1 MALASKN
8 FVFLHIPKTGG
19 MWASSVLRRTTN
31 TFMVGHQHSHFPQLL
46 EHYPEEWYRDRFIF
60 TIIRHPITWYQSVWA
75 FRMKSG
81 WKMNHPLDANCAS
94 NDFRTFV
101 SNVLEY
107 KPDGWVTWLY
117 EQYIQYVP
125 DGIDFIA
132 KIENGARDIKTA
144 ISMSGLKYDEEMIDN
159 LQRVN
164 DSDLDSKPS
173 KYWAK
178 YTTKLFD
185 RVVAVESRVISRYYS
200 DYVIDPS
207 DHVGPR
213 PW

>member
-1 MALASKN
+1 
-8 FVFLHIPKTGG
+8 
-19 MWASSVLRRTTN
+19 
-31 TFMVGHQHSHFPQLL
+31 
-46 EHYPEEWYRDRFIF
+46 
-60 TIIRHPITWYQSVWA
+60 
-75 FRMKSG
+75 
-81 WKMNHPLDANCAS
+81 MNHPLDASCAS

-125 DGIDFIA
+125 GGIDFIA

-164 DSDLDSKPS
+164 DSDLDGRPS

-178 YTTKLFD
+178 YTPELFD

-200 DYVIDPS
+200 DYSINPN